1 MVPHNRTQL
10 HLDADSSRKQLH
22 LTLLSYGHDVTR
34 TPNDWMPLDA
44 SDSEQLLGATEQ
56 QRVIF
61 TFNISD
67 FSRLALLFPDHA
79 GIILAQQQ
87 HWPLARQLKALNRL
101 LTNTKPQEW
110 PGQVRWLN
118 EWLY

>member
-1 MVPHNRTQL
+1 MTLSNRTRL
-10 HLDADSSRKQLH
+10 HLDADCSRKQLY
-22 LTLLSYGHDVTR
+22 LTLLTYGHDVTR
-34 TPNDWMPLDA
+34 TPNEWMPLDA
-44 SDSEQLLGATEQ
+44 SDHEQLLGATEQ

-67 FSRLALLFPDHA
+67 FSRLSLLFPDHA
-79 GIILAQQQ
+79 GIVLGQQQ

-101 LTNTKPQEW
+101 LTDTKQPDW

-118 EWLY
+118 EWL